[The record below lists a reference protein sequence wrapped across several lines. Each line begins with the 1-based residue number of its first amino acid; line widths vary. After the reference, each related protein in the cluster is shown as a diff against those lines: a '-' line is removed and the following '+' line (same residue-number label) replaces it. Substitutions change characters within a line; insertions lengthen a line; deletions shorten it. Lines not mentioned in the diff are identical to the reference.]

1 MSEEK
6 FDVIVVGGGL
16 AGLTAAYELANA
28 GYETLVVERGD
39 YCGAKNMTGGRL
51 YGHSL
56 EKVIPGFANEAPIER
71 KIVKE
76 NIALLNAEGGV
87 QIAYTSPKLSEGDNA
102 SYSVLRGKFDQ
113 WLASKAEEAGAMM
126 VTGIRVDKVI
136 TDDAGKVIG
145 IDAGGEEMYADVV
158 ILADGVNSLLAQQ
171 LGMKK
176 EIEPHEVAVGAKEVW
191 KLDEKTINERFGV
204 KDGEGAAI
212 LCAGDPTDGNLGGG
226 FIYTN
231 KDTVSVGIVT
241 TLSDIGRSDVSVPK
255 MVERFHNHPM
265 VEPLITGG
273 ELIEY
278 SGHLVT
284 EAGLSMVPELYR
296 DGVLVTGDA
305 AAFVINLGYTVRGMD
320 FAIESG
326 RLAAEAV
333 KKAKAVDDYSAET
346 LSYYK
351 KLLEES
357 FVLRDMKKFAAFPMI
372 LEEHM
377 IFNEL
382 PQFVGDV
389 FNRMMVVNSEPS
401 GDLVVGIANDFCSRF
416 TMAGLADFVSKLMGG
431 AQK

>member
-56 EKVIPGFANEAPIER
+56 EKVIPNFAEEAPIER

-76 NIALLNAEGGV
+76 NIALLNAEGGM
-87 QIAYTSPKLSEGDNA
+87 QIAYKSPKLTEGANA

-126 VTGIRVDKVI
+126 VNGIRVDSLI
-136 TDDAGKVIG
+136 QQDGKVVG
-145 IDAGGEEMYADVV
+145 IEAGGEEMYADVV

-171 LGMKK
+171 IGMKK

-191 KLDEKTINERFGV
+191 KLSEEVINERFGV
-204 KDGEGAAI
+204 ESGEGAAI

-241 TLSDIGRSDVSVPK
+241 TLSDIGRSQVSVPK

-265 VEPLITGG
+265 VEPYIKGG

-284 EAGLSMVPELYR
+284 EAGWSMIPELYR
-296 DGVLVTGDA
+296 DGVLVVGDA

-333 KKAKAVDDYSAET
+333 KRAKAVDDYSADT

-357 FVLRDMKKFAAFPMI
+357 FVFRDMKKFQAFPAI

-382 PQFVGDV
+382 PKFVGDV
-389 FNRMMVVNSEPS
+389 FDRMMVVNSEPS
-401 GDLVVGIANDFCSRF
+401 GDLIVGIANDFCGTF
-416 TMAGLADFVSKLMGG
+416 TMAGIADFVSKLMGVL
-431 AQK
+431 

>member
-56 EKVIPGFANEAPIER
+56 EKVIPNFAEEAPIER

-76 NIALLNAEGGV
+76 NIALLNEKGGV
-87 QIAYTSPKLSEGDNA
+87 QIAYTSPQLGEGSNA

-113 WLASKAEEAGAMM
+113 WLAGKAEEAGAMM
-126 VTGIRVDKVI
+126 VTGIRVDKLI
-136 TDDAGKVIG
+136 EQDGKVVG

-171 LGMKK
+171 IGMKK
-176 EIEPHEVAVGAKEVW
+176 EIEPHEVAVGAKEVF
-191 KLDEKTINERFGV
+191 KLSEEIINERFGV
-204 KDGEGAAI
+204 ANGEGAAI

-241 TLSDIGRSDVSVPK
+241 TLSDIGRSQLSVPK

-265 VEPLITGG
+265 VEPYIKGG
-273 ELIEY
+273 ELVEY

-284 EAGLSMVPELYR
+284 EAGWSMIPELYR

-333 KKAKAVDDYSAET
+333 KRAKAVDDYSADT

-357 FVLRDMKKFAAFPMI
+357 FVFRDMKKFSAFPAI

-382 PQFVGDV
+382 PAFVGDV

-401 GDLVVGIANDFCSRF
+401 GDLVVGIANDFCKRF
-416 TMAGLADFVSKLMGG
+416 TMAGIADFVGKLMEVR
-431 AQK
+431 